1 MSTRTEDIAEKAA
14 AREGMSTRL
23 WVMGGVVGGLL
34 LFVQGIMTFV
44 MTNATAK
51 MDSYSKSL
59 SEVLTAVQVMNA
71 RNEAL
76 TQRVSELEKARGEAA
91 STHNNFD
98 VRLRSVE
105 QRAAIHD
112 QFMSTA
118 KYAK

>member
-1 MSTRTEDIAEKAA
+1 MTTRTEAVAEKVA
-14 AREGMSTRL
+14 ARESLQTRNWIL
-23 WVMGGVVGGLL
+23 VGVIGGLL
-34 LFVQGIMTFV
+34 LFVQALMTFV
-44 MTNATAK
+44 MTNAAAK

-76 TQRVSELEKARGEAA
+76 TQRVAELEKAKSEAKMEHA
-91 STHNNFD
+91 NFD

-112 QFMSTA
+112 QFMNTH
-118 KYAK
+118 K